1 MEIQVNLKQ
10 ISKRRQSVVPQTC
23 IIEGTPATVRDLI
36 LALTD
41 TGVAQYNQN
50 MENAALLTCLTK
62 QEIDDQAQSGKV
74 SFGINYGDQ
83 KADLQ
88 KARDNAIQCFED
100 GIYRIFLDDEPLE
113 SLDAPIKITKE
124 STFTFVKLTM
134 LSGRMW

>member
-23 IIEGTPATVRDLI
+23 TIEGTPATVRDLI
-36 LALTD
+36 L
-41 TGVAQYNQN
+41 
-50 MENAALLTCLTK
+50 
-62 QEIDDQAQSGKV
+62 AQSGKV

>member
-23 IIEGTPATVRDLI
+23 TIEGTPATVRDLI

-88 KARDNAIQCFED
+88 KARYNAIQCFED
-100 GIYRIFLDDEPLE
+100 GIYRIFLDYEPLE